1 MGGLVTVDNGIVF
14 PVRARDACGDGLFA
28 SLVFLKSGVLLV
40 GSVTQKCYRLGHLDD
55 SKT

>member
-1 MGGLVTVDNGIVF
+1 MGGLITVDNGIVF

-28 SLVFLKSGVLLV
+28 SLVFLKFGVLLV
-40 GSVTQKCYRLGHLDD
+40 GSVTQKCYRLVHLDD